1 MGKRVTTA
9 PQIIRR
15 NAVVTY
21 NRTVERTA
29 NSAELEFPDRRAPP
43 TPRGQSAG
51 AGARLTT
58 STSLNS

>member
-1 MGKRVTTA
+1 MGQRVTTA

-29 NSAELEFPDRRAPP
+29 NSAEPEFPDRGRPD
-43 TPRGQSAG
+43 TPESERVAVPD
-51 AGARLTT
+51 
-58 STSLNS
+58 